1 MRILICE
8 DERDIADILSQ
19 FLIGEGYEVVVAAD
33 GNDAIRQFVALRPD
47 LVLVDVMLPGKDGWE
62 VLREIRARSTCP
74 VIVLTALGGVEN
86 EVRGLSGGADD
97 YISKASFNLD
107 RVKARIEAVLRRA
120 AAPAPALE
128 LVIDD
133 ARKEVRLD
141 GRPISLSP
149 KEYALLTLLASESG
163 RVFSSEEIRGRLW
176 SANSYASPEDVQ
188 KYVYLLR
195 KKFQD
200 DPENPRIVL
209 TVRGF
214 GYRLVETLA
223 LTRPAR
229 PGREVPQE
237 GEPRSA

>member
-33 GNDAIRQFVALRPD
+33 GNDALRQFVACRPD

-62 VLREIRARSTCP
+62 VLRAIRARSNCP

-120 AAPAPALE
+120 AAPASALE

-149 KEYALLTLLASESG
+149 KEYALLKLLASESG

-176 SANSYASPEDVQ
+176 SADSYASPEDVQ

-195 KKFQD
+195 KKLQD

-229 PGREVPQE
+229 PGRVAPQE